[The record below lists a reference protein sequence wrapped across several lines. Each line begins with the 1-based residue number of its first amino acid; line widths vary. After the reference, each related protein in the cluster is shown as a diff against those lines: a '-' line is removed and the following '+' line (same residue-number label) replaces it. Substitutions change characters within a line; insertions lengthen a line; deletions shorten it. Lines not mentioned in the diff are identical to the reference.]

1 MSTQLPLFGAPTA
14 PADVPGDAPPRD
26 VGLHLPL
33 DGVRLIEASAGTG
46 KTFTLTTL
54 VLRLLLERGAT
65 MAQILAVTF
74 TRAATQELRQRV
86 RRRLRLARRL
96 LDAPQD
102 VPQGEAAPTMAVLR
116 AAIARDGE
124 ARVRERVE
132 AALLQIDEAT
142 ISTIHGFC
150 HRALREFGFRAGL
163 LAEQRV
169 IDDAGEVWAEV
180 AAEVW
185 RAASNGM
192 PGADALDLHPLL
204 SALWE
209 SPDAL
214 AGDLPK
220 LCDPLR
226 ALHPERDESEMAAAL
241 HALRDTASARYEAL
255 MARRGLSD
263 QDRLIGRVWQASGD
277 AEFAA
282 ALAARWPYRLID
294 EFQDTDPRQWDIFKR
309 MHEAGVDDTARDGSA
324 HGSRQGWL
332 CLIGDPKQAIYR
344 FRGGDLA
351 TYLAAKRYAIA
362 RGGASAVVAL
372 GANYR
377 STPAV
382 LRAIETVF
390 TAHPLPFHVEG
401 VAFEPV
407 EAGSDAR
414 DDDLRLVAAHAG
426 DSTVPGMT
434 LHWLPQ
440 APHDPKGPPN
450 SALRK
455 GLRNKDDEFEL
466 MRDAATHAI
475 ADLLA
480 RGSLRTGDGVR
491 PLRPADIAVLT
502 QTNDQAATMQ
512 RALTRA
518 GIAAATLSGA
528 NVFSGEAGEDLHA
541 LLASLLEPADGGR
554 FRAALATRLLGLD
567 AAAIQALDADDDA
580 QQAWLARFAEAADTW
595 RQRGPLPALLPFV
608 VDAAPRWLA
617 EADGQRRLTDTLH
630 LAELLQAESALR
642 TGAAEQLHWFARQRI
657 DATHDE
663 TRQLRLESD
672 AGMVQI
678 VTIHKSKGL
687 EYPVVVLPFAAWR
700 SEPPSRGLVM
710 RDFHDA
716 RGPARAWSRKDV
728 LEPAQAE
735 AIAPQVRREEQAEL
749 QRQLYVA
756 LTRAAHAL
764 HVVWSRNAQVEGTAL
779 HWILHS
785 GEPTGRAKD
794 TLDHAGMQARIE
806 QLAARSGGSIVVRP
820 FDPAAPLP
828 RSVRA
833 HDAAVVA
840 SPRVP
845 TRALSGGLRLHS
857 FSSLHARSEDGESAR
872 GAGDESLAAVD
883 AATDD
888 ATLGGT
894 TFGNAV
900 HAVLEEADASAWRR
914 GADDDEDR
922 VPASQ
927 RTLLER
933 ALRRQGLAVTPS
945 HLAQTARLVSRALN
959 VALPGGVRLCD
970 WPMTSVIRE
979 LPFHFRLRP
988 LRIDALHALLQR
1000 HGYPRARRPAS
1011 GALDGLMH
1019 GYVDLVY
1026 RDAQGRHHVLDYK
1039 TNRLPA
1045 YDPDG
1050 LRRAVQLQDYDLQ
1063 YLIYLVALR
1072 RWLRLRHGD
1081 AYSDARHLGG
1091 AVYLFLRGIEP
1102 EGTGMGDDAAADAE
1116 RSRRGVHVDPV
1127 DPALLATLDA
1137 FFDGEGGAR

>member
-1 MSTQLPLFGAPTA
+1 MSTQLPLFGTPAANDDTA
-14 PADVPGDAPPRD
+14 TVAPRD

-96 LDAPQD
+96 LDAPQAM
-102 VPQGEAAPTMAVLR
+102 PQGEAVPTMAVLQ

-169 IDDAGEVWAEV
+169 IDDPGELWAEV

-185 RAASNGM
+185 RAASNGL
-192 PGADALDLHPLL
+192 PGAGDIDLHPLL

-214 AGDLPK
+214 ADDLPK

-226 ALHPERDESEMAAAL
+226 VMHPERHESEMAAAL
-241 HALRDTASARYEAL
+241 HALRDTATARYEAL

-263 QDRLIGRVWQASGD
+263 QDRLIERVWRASGD

-294 EFQDTDPRQWDIFKR
+294 EFQDTDPRQWDIFRR
-309 MHEAGVDDTARDGSA
+309 MHEAGVDDSA
-324 HGSRQGWL
+324 SNGAPGWL

-351 TYLAAKRYAIA
+351 TYLKAKDYALA
-362 RGGASAVVAL
+362 RSGASAVVAL

-382 LRAIETVF
+382 LRAIETLF
-390 TAHPLPFHVEG
+390 TTHPLPFHVD
-401 VAFEPV
+401 AIRFEHV
-407 EAGSDAR
+407 EAGADVR
-414 DDDLRLVAAHAG
+414 DDDLRIADANAG
-426 DSTVPGMT
+426 EHPVPGMT
-434 LHWLPQ
+434 LHWLPK

-455 GLRNKDDEFEL
+455 GLRNKDDEFEV
-466 MRDAATHAI
+466 MRDAATRVVAE
-475 ADLLA
+475 LLA
-480 RGSLRTGDGVR
+480 HGTLRVGERVR
-491 PLRPADIAVLT
+491 PLRPADIAVLA
-502 QTNDQAATMQ
+502 QTNDQAAMMQ

-528 NVFSGEAGEDLHA
+528 NVFAGEAAEDLHA

-567 AAAIQALDADDDA
+567 ATALQALDGDDRA
-580 QQAWLARFAEAADTW
+580 QQAWLARFADAADAW

-642 TGAAEQLHWFARQRI
+642 PGAAEVLHWFARQRA
-657 DATHDE
+657 DATNDE

-700 SEPPSRGLVM
+700 SEPPSRGLVA
-710 RDFHDA
+710 REFQDA
-716 RGPARAWSRKDV
+716 QGRPARAWLRKGV

-735 AIAPQVRREEQAEL
+735 AIAVEVQREEQAEQ

-756 LTRAAHAL
+756 LTRAKHAL
-764 HVVWSRNAQVEGTAL
+764 HVVWSRNDHVKRTAL

-785 GEPTGRAKD
+785 GESTGLKDD
-794 TLDHAGMQARIE
+794 TLDYAGTQARIE
-806 QLAARSGGSIVVRP
+806 RLAAASGGSIVVRP
-820 FDPAAPLP
+820 FDPDAPLP
-828 RSVRA
+828 RASRA
-833 HDAAVVA
+833 MDVDATVA
-840 SPRVP
+840 
-845 TRALSGGLRLHS
+845 TRMPSRTLVGGLRLHS

-872 GAGDESLAAVD
+872 GAGDEALAVVEVEA
-883 AATDD
+883 DD

-894 TFGNAV
+894 SFGNAV
-900 HAVLEEADASAWRR
+900 HGVLEEADAAAWRR
-914 GADDDEDR
+914 APDDDEDH
-922 VPASQ
+922 VPDTQ
-927 RTLLER
+927 RALLER

-945 HLAQTARLVSRALN
+945 HVAQTARLVSRALN

-970 WPMTSVIRE
+970 WPSTSVIRE

-988 LRIDALHALLQR
+988 LRIDALHALLQA
-1000 HGYPRARRPAS
+1000 HGYPRARKPVAGS
-1011 GALDGLMH
+1011 LDGLMH

-1026 RDAQGRHHVLDYK
+1026 RDAHGRHHVLDYK
-1039 TNRLPA
+1039 TNRLPG
-1045 YDPDG
+1045 YDPDS
-1050 LRRAVQLQDYDLQ
+1050 LRRAVQAQDYDLQ

-1072 RWLRLRHGD
+1072 RWLRLRHGA
-1081 AYSDARHLGG
+1081 AYDDARHLGG
-1091 AVYLFLRGIEP
+1091 AVYLFMRGI
-1102 EGTGMGDDAAADAE
+1102 DADALAAHDADAAGT
-1116 RSRRGVHVDPV
+1116 SRRGVHVDPV
-1127 DPALLATLDA
+1127 DPALLAALDA
-1137 FFDGEGGAR
+1137 FFDGEGGG

>member
-1 MSTQLPLFGAPTA
+1 MNTQLPLFGAPA
-14 PADVPGDAPPRD
+14 ANDDMPEAMPPRD

-65 MAQILAVTF
+65 MSQILAVTF

-102 VPQGEAAPTMAVLR
+102 TPQGEAVPTMAVLQ

-169 IDDAGEVWAEV
+169 IDDPGEVWAEV

-185 RAASNGM
+185 RAASNGL
-192 PGADALDLHPLL
+192 PDAGDIDLHPLL
-204 SALWE
+204 STLWD

-226 ALHPERDESEMAAAL
+226 EMHPERDESEMAAAL
-241 HALRDTASARYEAL
+241 HALRDTAVARYNAL
-255 MARRGLSD
+255 MARRGLCD
-263 QDRLIGRVWQASGD
+263 QDRLIERVWRASND

-294 EFQDTDPRQWDIFKR
+294 EFQDTDSRQWAIFQR
-309 MHEAGVDDTARDGSA
+309 MHEAGAENA
-324 HGSRQGWL
+324 PGWL

-344 FRGGDLA
+344 FRGGDLD
-351 TYLAAKRYAIA
+351 TYLKAKAYAIA
-362 RGGASAVVAL
+362 RGDASAVVSL
-372 GANYR
+372 GVNYR

-382 LRAIETVF
+382 LRAIDTVF
-390 TAHPLPFHVEG
+390 RLHDLPFHVDG
-401 VAFEPV
+401 IAFESV
-407 EAGSDAR
+407 QAGGDAR
-414 DDDLRLVAAHAG
+414 DGDLRLGAAHA
-426 DSTVPGMT
+426 DASPVPGMT
-434 LHWLPQ
+434 LHWLPK
-440 APHDPKGPPN
+440 APHDPNGPRN

-455 GLRNKDDEFEL
+455 GLRNKDDEFEV
-466 MRDAATHAI
+466 MRDAAMGVVAE
-475 ADLLA
+475 LLA
-480 RGSLRTGDGVR
+480 HGTLRDGERVR
-491 PLRPADIAVLT
+491 PLRPADIAVLA

-528 NVFSGEAGEDLHA
+528 NVFAGEAAEDLHA

-567 AAAIQALDADDDA
+567 AAALQVLDGDDRA
-580 QQAWLARFAEAADTW
+580 QQVWLARFADAADAW

-608 VDAAPRWLA
+608 VDAASRWLA

-630 LAELLQAESALR
+630 LAELLQAESALLP
-642 TGAAEQLHWFARQRI
+642 GAAELLHWFARQRA
-657 DATHDE
+657 DATDDE

-700 SEPPSRGLVM
+700 GEPRPRSLVV
-710 RDFHDA
+710 REFNDA
-716 RGPARAWSRKDV
+716 KGRPARAWMRKGV
-728 LEPAQAE
+728 LEPAQADIV
-735 AIAPQVRREEQAEL
+735 AIRVQREEQAEQ

-756 LTRAAHAL
+756 LTRAKHAL
-764 HVVWSRNAQVEGTAL
+764 HVVWSRNDEVKRTAL

-785 GEPTGRAKD
+785 GESTGLKDD
-794 TLDHAGMQARIE
+794 TLDYAGMQARIE
-806 QLAARSGGSIVVRP
+806 QLAAASGGSIVVRP

-828 RSVRA
+828 RPARA
-833 HDAAVVA
+833 HDAAAVA

-872 GAGDESLAAVD
+872 GAGDESLAAID
-883 AATDD
+883 AETDD

-900 HAVLEEADASAWRR
+900 HAVLEEVDASAWRR
-914 GADDDEDR
+914 GADDDDDEDR

-927 RTLLER
+927 RALLER

-970 WPMTSVIRE
+970 WPATSVIRE

-1000 HGYPRARRPAS
+1000 HGYPRARRPAA

-1039 TNRLPA
+1039 TNRLSA
-1045 YDPDG
+1045 YDPDA

-1081 AYSDARHLGG
+1081 AYDDARHLGG
-1091 AVYLFLRGIEP
+1091 AVYLFLRGIDAR
-1102 EGTGMGDDAAADAE
+1102 DDAAADAE

-1127 DPALLATLDA
+1127 DPTLLAALDA

>member
-1 MSTQLPLFGAPTA
+1 MNTQLSLFGAPAANDDMPEATTH
-14 PADVPGDAPPRD
+14 D
-26 VGLHLPL
+26 VGLTLTL

-54 VLRLLLERGAT
+54 VLRLLLERGVT

-96 LDAPQD
+96 LD
-102 VPQGEAAPTMAVLR
+102 VPQGEPQGEAVPTMAVLQ

-169 IDDAGEVWAEV
+169 IDDPGEVWAEV

-185 RAASNGM
+185 RAASNRL
-192 PGADALDLHPLL
+192 PGDGDIDLHPLL
-204 SALWE
+204 SALWD
-209 SPDAL
+209 SPDAM

-226 ALHPERDESEMAAAL
+226 AMHPERHESEMAAAL
-241 HALRDTASARYEAL
+241 HVLRDTATARYEAL
-255 MARRGLSD
+255 MAQRGLCD
-263 QDRLIGRVWQASGD
+263 QDRLIERVWRASDD
-277 AEFAA
+277 ADFAA
-282 ALAARWPYRLID
+282 ALSARWPYRLID

-309 MHEAGVDDTARDGSA
+309 MHEAGEGETGQDAAPR
-324 HGSRQGWL
+324 WL

-351 TYLAAKRYAIA
+351 TYLAAKDYAIA

-390 TAHPLPFHVEG
+390 TAQPLPFHVDAIRFEK
-401 VAFEPV
+401 VAA
-407 EAGSDAR
+407 AGGAS
-414 DDDLRLVAAHAG
+414 DDDLRIG
-426 DSTVPGMT
+426 DAPVPGMT
-434 LHWLPQ
+434 LHWLPK
-440 APHDPKGPPN
+440 APHDPKGPAN

-455 GLRNKDDEFEL
+455 GLRNKDDEFEV
-466 MRDAATHAI
+466 MRDAATQAI
-475 ADLLA
+475 AGLLA
-480 RGSLRTGDGVR
+480 HGTLRVGGTVR

-512 RALTRA
+512 RALTRI

-528 NVFSGEAGEDLHA
+528 NVFAGEAAEDLHA
-541 LLASLLEPADGGR
+541 LLASLLEPADPGR

-567 AAAIQALDADDDA
+567 AVAIQALETDDRV
-580 QQAWLARFAEAADTW
+580 QQAWQARFAEAADAW

-608 VDAAPRWLA
+608 VDAAPRWLG
-617 EADGQRRLTDTLH
+617 EANGQRRLTDTLH

-642 TGAAEQLHWFARQRI
+642 TGAAELLHWFARQRA
-657 DATHDE
+657 DATNDE

-700 SEPPSRGLVM
+700 GEPPTRGLVA

-716 RGPARAWSRKDV
+716 QGRPARAWTRKDV
-728 LEPAQAE
+728 LEPAQAD
-735 AIAPQVRREEQAEL
+735 AIAPQVQREEQAEQ

-756 LTRAAHAL
+756 LTRAKHAL
-764 HVVWSRNAQVEGTAL
+764 HVVWSRNAQAETTAL
-779 HWILHS
+779 HWILHA
-785 GEPTGRAKD
+785 GEQTGRAKD
-794 TLDHAGMQARIE
+794 TLDYAGMQARIE
-806 QLAARSGGSIVVRP
+806 QLAAQSGGSIVVRP
-820 FDPAAPLP
+820 FDPDAPLA
-828 RSVRA
+828 RSARERDVA
-833 HDAAVVA
+833 AAVA
-840 SPRVP
+840 PRTPRRVL
-845 TRALSGGLRLHS
+845 AGGLRLHS
-857 FSSLHARSEDGESAR
+857 FSSLHARSEDGDSAR
-872 GAGDESLAAVD
+872 GAGDESLAVVEPD
-883 AATDD
+883 ADD

-900 HAVLEEADASAWRR
+900 HAVLEDADAAAWRR
-914 GADDDEDR
+914 DASDDEDR

-927 RTLLER
+927 RDLLER
-933 ALRRQGLAVTPS
+933 ALRRQGLAITPS

-959 VALPGGVRLCD
+959 VALPGGVRLCG
-970 WPMTSVIRE
+970 WPANRVIRE

-988 LRIDALHALLQR
+988 LRIDALHALLQA
-1000 HGYPRARRPAS
+1000 HGYPRARRPVA
-1011 GALDGLMH
+1011 GMLDGLMH

-1026 RDAQGRHHVLDYK
+1026 RDAHGRHHVLDYK

-1045 YDPDG
+1045 YDPDS
-1050 LRRAVQLQDYDLQ
+1050 LRRAVQVQDYDLQ

-1081 AYSDARHLGG
+1081 DYDDARHLGG
-1091 AVYLFLRGIEP
+1091 AAYLFLRGIDP
-1102 EGTGMGDDAAADAE
+1102 SAEGVDDGE
-1116 RSRRGVHVDPV
+1116 RSRRGVHIDPV
-1127 DPALLATLDA
+1127 DPALLAALDA
-1137 FFDGEGGAR
+1137 FFDGEGGVR

>member
-1 MSTQLPLFGAPTA
+1 MSAQLPLFGAPA
-14 PADVPGDAPPRD
+14 ANDATPEMETPRD

-54 VLRLLLERGAT
+54 VLRLLLERGAM

-96 LDAPQD
+96 LDAAPD
-102 VPQGEAAPTMAVLR
+102 VLQGEAVPTLAVLR

-169 IDDAGEVWAEV
+169 IDDPGEVWAEV

-192 PGADALDLHPLL
+192 IGPDAIDLHPLL

-226 ALHPERDESEMAAAL
+226 AMHPQRDESEMAAAL
-241 HALRDTASARYEAL
+241 HALRDTATARYEAL
-255 MARRGLSD
+255 MARRGLCD
-263 QDRLIGRVWQASGD
+263 QDRLIGRVWQASD
-277 AEFAA
+277 EAEFAA

-294 EFQDTDPRQWDIFKR
+294 EFQDTDPRQWDIFRR
-309 MHEAGVDDTARDGSA
+309 MHEAGEEDAPR
-324 HGSRQGWL
+324 WL

-351 TYLAAKRYAIA
+351 TYLAAKRYAIT
-362 RGGASAVVAL
+362 RGGESAVVAL

-401 VAFEPV
+401 VAFQSV
-407 EAGSDAR
+407 EAGGGAR
-414 DDDLRLVAAHAG
+414 DDDLRLGDAA
-426 DSTVPGMT
+426 VPGMT
-434 LHWLPQ
+434 LHWLPK

-455 GLRNKDDEFEL
+455 GLRNKDDEFEV
-466 MRDAATHAI
+466 MRDAATHAV

-480 RGSLRTGDGVR
+480 RGSLRIGDGVR

-528 NVFSGEAGEDLHA
+528 NVFSGDAAEDLHA

-554 FRAALATRLLGLD
+554 FRAALSTRLLGLD
-567 AAAIQALDADDDA
+567 AAAIHALDADVDA

-642 TGAAEQLHWFARQRI
+642 TGAAEQVHWFARQRV

-716 RGPARAWSRKDV
+716 QGRPARAWSRKDV

-764 HVVWSRNAQVEGTAL
+764 HVVWSRNAQVESTAL

-785 GEPTGRAKD
+785 GEQTGRAKD
-794 TLDHAGMQARIE
+794 TLDYAGMQARIE
-806 QLAARSGGSIVVRP
+806 QLAAGSDGSIVVRP
-820 FDPAAPLP
+820 FDPAVPLP
-828 RSVRA
+828 RPARER
-833 HDAAVVA
+833 DAAAAVP
-840 SPRVP
+840 PRAP
-845 TRALSGGLRLHS
+845 ARALSGGLRLHS

-883 AATDD
+883 AEADD

-894 TFGNAV
+894 SFGNAV
-900 HAVLEEADASAWRR
+900 HAALEEADASAWRR
-914 GADDDEDR
+914 GAGDDEDQA
-922 VPASQ
+922 PASQ
-927 RTLLER
+927 RVLLER

-945 HLAQTARLVSRALN
+945 HLAQTSRLVSRALN

-970 WPMTSVIRE
+970 WPSTSVIRE

-988 LRIDALHALLQR
+988 LRIDALHALLQAN
-1000 HGYPRARRPAS
+1000 GYPRARRPVA
-1011 GALDGLMH
+1011 GTLDGLMH

-1026 RDAQGRHHVLDYK
+1026 RDAHGRHHVLDYK

-1045 YDPDG
+1045 YDPES

-1081 AYSDARHLGG
+1081 AYDDARHLGG
-1091 AVYLFLRGIEP
+1091 AVYLFLRGIDLPGE
-1102 EGTGMGDDAAADAE
+1102 DAADAG

-1127 DPALLATLDA
+1127 DPALLAALDA

>member
-1 MSTQLPLFGAPTA
+1 MSTQLPLFGAPA
-14 PADVPGDAPPRD
+14 APGDASRDAPGDALPRD

-102 VPQGEAAPTMAVLR
+102 NPQGEAAPTMAVLQ

-192 PGADALDLHPLL
+192 PGVDALDLHPLL
-204 SALWE
+204 SALWA

-214 AGDLPK
+214 ADDLPK

-226 ALHPERDESEMAAAL
+226 TMHPERDESEMAAAL
-241 HALRDTASARYEAL
+241 HALRDTATARYDTL

-263 QDRLIGRVWQASGD
+263 QDRLIGRVWQASDD

-294 EFQDTDPRQWDIFKR
+294 EFQDTDPRQWDIFRR
-309 MHEAGVDDTARDGSA
+309 MHEAGEEDAPR
-324 HGSRQGWL
+324 WL

-362 RGGASAVVAL
+362 RGGESAVVAL

-377 STPAV
+377 STPTV

-401 VAFEPV
+401 VAFQSV
-407 EAGSDAR
+407 EAGGGAR
-414 DDDLRLVAAHAG
+414 DDDLRLG
-426 DSTVPGMT
+426 DATVPGMT
-434 LHWLPQ
+434 LHWLPK

-480 RGSLRTGDGVR
+480 RGSLRIGDGVR

-512 RALTRA
+512 RALTRV

-528 NVFSGEAGEDLHA
+528 NVFSGDAAEDLHA

-567 AAAIQALDADDDA
+567 AAAIHALDADDDA

-642 TGAAEQLHWFARQRI
+642 IGAAEQLHWFVRQRV

-716 RGPARAWSRKDV
+716 QGRPARAWSRKDV

-779 HWILHS
+779 HWILHA

-806 QLAARSGGSIVVRP
+806 QLAADSDGSIVVRP

-828 RSVRA
+828 RPARA

-857 FSSLHARSEDGESAR
+857 FSSLHARSEDGDSAR
-872 GAGDESLAAVD
+872 GAGDESLAVVD
-883 AATDD
+883 AETDD

-900 HAVLEEADASAWRR
+900 HAVLEEADASAWQRR
-914 GADDDEDR
+914 DGDDEDR
-922 VPASQ
+922 VPTSQ
-927 RTLLER
+927 RALLER

-970 WPMTSVIRE
+970 WPSTSVIRE

-988 LRIDALHALLQR
+988 LRIDALHALLQA
-1000 HGYPRARRPAS
+1000 HGYPRARRPVA
-1011 GALDGLMH
+1011 GTLDGLMH

-1045 YDPDG
+1045 YDPDA

-1081 AYSDARHLGG
+1081 AYDDARHLGG
-1091 AVYLFLRGIEP
+1091 AAYLFLRGIEP
-1102 EGTGMGDDAAADAE
+1102 CEADAADAE

-1127 DPALLATLDA
+1127 DPALLAALDA